1 MKLWS
6 GRFTAELNDIAEQFN
21 DSLVF
26 DRRMYRQDITGS
38 IAHCTML
45 GKCGII
51 EQSEADTIVAVLN
64 NIVDDIESEKL
75 DIVGAEDIHSFVEN
89 ELVSRVG
96 DVGKKLHTARSR
108 NDQVATDIRLY
119 LRDAIDE
126 QTDLLKNLVSALA
139 YKAKKEK
146 KTAMPAYTH
155 MQKAQPTTLGH
166 YLLAYANMFLRDIDR
181 LKDCRRRVNVLPLG
195 SGACASTTFPIDREY
210 TAKLLG
216 FEGVTQ
222 NSLDGVS
229 DRDFAVEYL
238 SCATQAMLHLSRIN
252 EEFVY
257 WSGEEFG
264 FLILPDEFSTGSS
277 IMPQKKN
284 PDVNELL
291 RGKCGRVVGDL
302 VSMITV
308 MKGLP
313 LAYNKDMQEDK
324 EPLFDAAD
332 TLSISLK
339 VFTAFIAAVQ
349 FNREK
354 MNVASAGGY
363 SCATECADYLAAK
376 GLPFRAAHEVT
387 GKIVLYCIQNGKAL
401 QSLTVKEYKQ
411 FSDLFEDD
419 ILEAVLPK
427 NAIARRNITGGCA
440 TEEIDR
446 QIKTLKSQLKK
457 IALR

>member
-21 DSLVF
+21 DSLPF
-26 DRRMYRQDITGS
+26 DRLMYRQDIRGS

-51 EQSEADTIVAVLN
+51 TENEATAIVAELG
-64 NIVDDIESEKL
+64 NILADIDSGKIE
-75 DIVGAEDIHSFVEN
+75 VQGAEDIHSFVEN

-119 LRDAIDE
+119 LRDGIDE
-126 QTDLLKNLVSALA
+126 QIKLLKMLVTTLA
-139 YKAKKEK
+139 DKAEKEK
-146 KTAMPAYTH
+146 ATAMPAYTH

-166 YLLAYANMFLRDIDR
+166 YLLAYANMFLRDAQR
-181 LKDCRRRVNVLPLG
+181 LIDCRKRINVLPLG

-216 FEGVTQ
+216 FDGVTQ

-302 VSMITV
+302 MSMITV

-324 EPLFDAAD
+324 EPLFDAD
-332 TLSISLK
+332 NTVRLSLK
-339 VFTAFIAAVQ
+339 VFTLMLDKLDFDRERMKAA
-349 FNREK
+349 
-354 MNVASAGGY
+354 AIGGF
-363 SCATECADYLAAK
+363 SCATEVADYLAAK
-376 GLPFRAAHEVT
+376 GVPFRTAHEIT
-387 GKIVLYCIQNGKAL
+387 GKIVRHCIEIGKTL
-401 QSLTVKEYKQ
+401 QSLSLDEYKT
-411 FSDLFEDD
+411 FSSLFESD
-419 ILEAVLPK
+419 IFTAVT
-427 NAIARRNITGGCA
+427 AESATARRTVVGGCA
-440 TEEIDR
+440 PKEVSR
-446 QIKTLKSQLKK
+446 QISELNEKLK
-457 IALR
+457 AYN

>member
-6 GRFTAELNDIAEQFN
+6 GRFTAELNDIAEEFN
-21 DSLVF
+21 DSLPF
-26 DRRMYRQDITGS
+26 DRQMYRQDINGS
-38 IAHCTML
+38 IAHCLML

-51 EQSEADTIVAVLN
+51 TQAEAETLSVALKA
-64 NIVDDIESEKL
+64 ILADIDSGKL
-75 DIVGAEDIHSFVEN
+75 EPVGAEDIHSFVEN

-96 DVGKKLHTARSR
+96 NVGKKLHTARSR

-119 LRDAIDE
+119 LRDSIDE
-126 QTDLLKNLVSALA
+126 QTELLKTLVVTLA
-139 YKAKKEK
+139 DKAEKEK
-146 KTAMPAYTH
+146 ATAMPAYTH

-166 YLLAYANMFLRDIDR
+166 YLLAYANMFLRDAER
-181 LKDCRRRVNVLPLG
+181 LKDCRKRLNVLPLG

-210 TAKLLG
+210 TAKLLDFDG
-216 FEGVTQ
+216 ITQ

-229 DRDFAVEYL
+229 DRDFSIEYL
-238 SCATQAMLHLSRIN
+238 SCAVQAMLHLSRIN

-264 FLILPDEFSTGSS
+264 YLILPDAFSTGSS

-324 EPLFDAAD
+324 EPLFDATH
-332 TLSISLK
+332 TLSLSLK
-339 VFTAFIAAVQ
+339 VFTAFMNAVE
-349 FNREK
+349 FNRAK
-354 MNVASAGGY
+354 MNASAAGGH
-363 SCATECADYLAAK
+363 SCATECADYLADK

-387 GKIVLYCIQNGKAL
+387 GKIVLYCIENGKTL
-401 QSLTVKEYKQ
+401 QSMTVDEYKK
-411 FSDLFEDD
+411 FSTLFESD
-419 ILEAVLPK
+419 ILKAVLPQ
-427 NAIARRNITGGCA
+427 NAIARRNVIGGCA
-440 TEEIDR
+440 SEEIDR
-446 QIKTLKSQLKK
+446 QLKVLRN
-457 IALR
+457 ALNNI

>member
-6 GRFTAELNDIAEQFN
+6 GRFTAELNDIAEEFN
-21 DSLVF
+21 DSLPF
-26 DRRMYRQDITGS
+26 DRTMYRQDIVGS
-38 IAHCTML
+38 VAHCKML
-45 GKCGII
+45 AKCGII
-51 EQSEADTIVAVLN
+51 AQDEANTIVTALDG
-64 NIVDDIESEKL
+64 ILSDIESGKL
-75 DIVGAEDIHSFVEN
+75 DVVGAEDIHSFVEN
-89 ELVSRVG
+89 TLVSRVG
-96 DVGKKLHTARSR
+96 DVGKRLHTARSR
-108 NDQVATDIRLY
+108 NDQVATDIRLF
-119 LRDAIDE
+119 LRDCIDE
-126 QTDLLKNLVSALA
+126 QIGLLKKLISALCD
-139 YKAKKEK
+139 KAEKEK
-146 KTAMPAYTH
+146 STAMPAYTH
-155 MQKAQPTTLGH
+155 LQKAQPTTLGH
-166 YLLAYANMFLRDIDR
+166 YLLAYANMFLRDAER

-216 FEGVTQ
+216 FDGVTQ

-238 SCATQAMLHLSRIN
+238 SCATQAMLHLSRVN

-302 VSMITV
+302 MSMITV

-324 EPLFDAAD
+324 EPLFDA
-332 TLSISLK
+332 THTVSLSLK
-339 VFTAFIAAVQ
+339 VFTAFINAVD
-349 FNREK
+349 FDRER
-354 MNVASAGGY
+354 MSAASAGGH

-376 GLPFRAAHEVT
+376 GVPFRAAHEIT
-387 GKIVLYCIQNGKAL
+387 GKIVLYCINNGRTLQNL
-401 QSLTVKEYKQ
+401 SLDEYKK
-411 FSDLFEDD
+411 FSPLFEKD
-419 ILEAVLPK
+419 ILSAVLPQ
-427 NAIARRNITGGCA
+427 NAIARRKVIGGCA
-440 TEEIDR
+440 VEEVER
-446 QIKTLKSQLKK
+446 QIKTLRSDLSK
-457 IALR
+457 IKN

>member
-21 DSLVF
+21 DSLPF
-26 DRRMYRQDITGS
+26 DRLMYRQDIRGS

-51 EQSEADTIVAVLN
+51 TEDEAKTLAAALKAILA
-64 NIVDDIESEKL
+64 DIDNGKL
-75 DIVGAEDIHSFVEN
+75 EPVGAEDIHSFVEN
-89 ELVSRVG
+89 TLVSRVG

-119 LRDAIDE
+119 LRDGIDE
-126 QTDLLKNLVSALA
+126 QIGLLKTLVTALA
-139 YKAKKEK
+139 DKAEKEK
-146 KTAMPAYTH
+146 ATAMPAYTH

-166 YLLAYANMFLRDIDR
+166 YLLAYANMFLRDAQR
-181 LKDCRRRVNVLPLG
+181 LIDCRKRVNVLPLG

-210 TAKLLG
+210 TAKFLG
-216 FEGVTQ
+216 FDGVTQ

-302 VSMITV
+302 MSMITV

-324 EPLFDAAD
+324 EPLFDAVN
-332 TLSISLK
+332 TLSLSLK
-339 VFTAFIAAVQ
+339 VFTAFMNAVE
-349 FNREK
+349 FNRQN
-354 MNVASAGGY
+354 MNAASAGGH

-387 GKIVLYCIQNGKAL
+387 GKIVLYCIDNGKTL
-401 QSLTVKEYKQ
+401 QSLTVDEYKK
-411 FSDLFEDD
+411 FSPLFDD
-419 ILEAVLPK
+419 GILKAVLPK
-427 NAIARRNITGGCA
+427 NAIARRKAIGGCA
-440 TEEIDR
+440 SEEIDR
-446 QIKTLKSQLKK
+446 QLKVLRNELNK
-457 IALR
+457 I

>member
-6 GRFTAELNDIAEQFN
+6 GRFTAELNDIAEEFN
-21 DSLVF
+21 DSLPF
-26 DRRMYRQDITGS
+26 DRLMYRQDIQGS

-51 EQSEADTIVAVLN
+51 TQKEAQTLAAALKAILSDI
-64 NIVDDIESEKL
+64 DDGKL
-75 DIVGAEDIHSFVEN
+75 EPVGAEDIHSFVEN

-119 LRDAIDE
+119 LRDNIDE
-126 QTDLLKNLVSALA
+126 LTALLKTLVTTIAD
-139 YKAKKEK
+139 KAEQEK
-146 KTAMPAYTH
+146 ATAMPAYTH

-166 YLLAYANMFLRDIDR
+166 YLLAYANMFLRDAER
-181 LKDCRRRVNVLPLG
+181 LKDCRRRLNVLPLG

-216 FEGVTQ
+216 FDGVTQ

-229 DRDFAVEYL
+229 DRDFAIEYL
-238 SCATQAMLHLSRIN
+238 SCATQVMLHLSRIN

-264 FLILPDEFSTGSS
+264 YLILPDAFSTGSS

-324 EPLFDAAD
+324 EPLFDAAH
-332 TLSISLK
+332 TLSLSIK
-339 VFTAFIAAVQ
+339 VFTAFMNAVT

-354 MNVASAGGY
+354 INAASAGGH
-363 SCATECADYLAAK
+363 SCATEVADYLASK
-376 GLPFRAAHEVT
+376 GLPFRAAHEIT
-387 GKIVLYCIQNGKAL
+387 GKLVLYCINGGKTL
-401 QSLTVKEYKQ
+401 QSLTLDEYKK
-411 FSDLFEDD
+411 FSPLFESD
-419 ILEAVLPK
+419 ILNAVLPQ
-427 NAIARRNITGGCA
+427 NAIARRKAIGGCA
-440 TEEIDR
+440 VEEIDR
-446 QIKTLKSQLKK
+446 QLKVLRSQLNK
-457 IALR
+457 I

>member
-6 GRFTAELNDIAEQFN
+6 GRFTADLNEIAELFN
-21 DSLVF
+21 DSLPF
-26 DRRMYRQDITGS
+26 DRRMYRQDIAGS

-51 EQSEADTIVAVLN
+51 AQDEAETICAALK
-64 NIVDDIESEKL
+64 NILGDIDSGKI
-75 DIVGAEDIHSFVEN
+75 DISGAEDIHSFVEN
-89 ELVSRVG
+89 TLVSRVG

-119 LRDAIDE
+119 LRDCIDE
-126 QTDLLKNLVSALA
+126 QTDLLKTLVSAIA
-139 YKAKKEK
+139 DKAEKEK
-146 KTAMPAYTH
+146 STAMPAYTH

-166 YLLAYANMFLRDIDR
+166 YLLAYANMFLRDAER
-181 LKDCRRRVNVLPLG
+181 LKDCRKRVNVLPLG

-216 FEGVTQ
+216 FDGVTQ

-238 SCATQAMLHLSRIN
+238 SCAVQAMLHLSRIN

-264 FLILPDEFSTGSS
+264 FLVLPDEFSTGSS

-302 VSMITV
+302 MGMITV

-324 EPLFDAAD
+324 EPLFDAAT
-332 TLSISLK
+332 TLSLSLK
-339 VFTAFIAAVQ
+339 VFTAFINAVD

-354 MNVASAGGY
+354 MNNAAAGGY

-387 GKIVLYCIQNGKAL
+387 GKIVLYCIQNGKTL
-401 QSLTVKEYKQ
+401 QSLTVKEYKK
-411 FSDLFEDD
+411 FSPLFDDD
-419 ILEAVLPK
+419 ILQAVLPQ
-427 NAIARRNITGGCA
+427 NAINRRNVIGGCA
-440 TEEIDR
+440 SEEIDR
-446 QIKTLKSQLKK
+446 QLKTLRNELK
-457 IALR
+457 II